1 MVDIMP
7 PYALQMW
14 NPYYKYAAQPLNWQ
28 PTSMANGRVDGN
40 VTQVRSWALWAC
52 CSLSAIPLLF
62 DPSLQWLCTDGHLF
76 VPVLQ
81 PYAVLL
87 AQGASY
93 VNFNLLVGSTE
104 ADMLPWMVYLE
115 GAPCNVSRLAR

>member
-1 MVDIMP
+1 MSPRCKPGHHVAVP
-7 PYALQMW
+7 P
-14 NPYYKYAAQPLNWQ
+14 
-28 PTSMANGRVDGN
+28 
-40 VTQVRSWALWAC
+40 
-52 CSLSAIPLLF
+52 PLLCCVIQTSECLVCLGLCTGVRKPHVLLF
-62 DPSLQWLCTDGHLF
+62 CILRMYVAEHGGLQRLCTDGHLC
-76 VPVLQ
+76 VPTMQ

-115 GAPCNVSRLAR
+115 GAPCNVTRLAQ